1 MSEVCHQP
9 AKIKGKDTVSD
20 TRDDRT
26 FNRGRICSAES
37 LRDMNLQWVL
47 ETIREEVQPC
57 FGKGRQATYIPAL
70 AEVDPNQFGMAV
82 TTVNGDE
89 FTVGE
94 ADTPFSIQSI
104 SKVFTL
110 ILALNIEGEQIW
122 SRIGREPS
130 GNPFNSLVQLE
141 YEKGIPRN
149 PFINAGAIVAVDRV
163 YSHVEDFRKLFLD
176 FIRFLSASERVEYD
190 HEVAASEQATG
201 HINYA
206 LAHFLKAY
214 GTIDSA
220 VDDLLPAYFSQ
231 CSVSMTCSELARAF
245 VGLAN
250 QGISPIVQES
260 IVTERRAR
268 RINSLML
275 TCGMYD
281 AVGNFAYRV
290 GLPSKSGVGGGIV
303 AIVPGVM
310 AVTVWSPEL
319 DLSGNSVAG
328 VRALELFTDITGLS
342 IF

>member
-1 MSEVCHQP
+1 MPNEREH
-9 AKIKGKDTVSD
+9 KT
-20 TRDDRT
+20 DR
-26 FNRGRICSAES
+26 NGRICSPDA
-37 LRDMNLQWVL
+37 LRDLNIPWIL
-47 ETIREEVQPC
+47 ETIQEAVQPC
-57 FGKGRQATYIPAL
+57 FGKGQQANYIPAL
-70 AEVDPNQFGMAV
+70 AEVDPRQFGMAV
-82 TTVNGDE
+82 TTIDGAE
-89 FTVGE
+89 YAVGA

-110 ILALNIEGEQIW
+110 ILALNLEGEQLW

-149 PFINAGAIVAVDRV
+149 PFINAGAIVTVDRV
-163 YSHVEDFRKLFLD
+163 YSHVQNFKALFLD
-176 FIRFLSASERVEYD
+176 FMRFLADSDRIDYD
-190 HEVAASEQATG
+190 QEVMRSEQATG

-206 LAHFLKAY
+206 LAHFLKAH
-214 GTIDSA
+214 GTIETA
-220 VDDLLPAYFSQ
+220 VEELLPAYFYQ

-245 VGLAN
+245 VCLAN
-250 QGISPIVQES
+250 QGLSPVVQES
-260 IVTERRAR
+260 IVTERRAK

-290 GLPSKSGVGGGIV
+290 GLPSKSGVGGGIA

-310 AVTVWSPEL
+310 AITVWSPEL

-328 VRALELFTDITGLS
+328 VRALELFTDMTGLS
-342 IF
+342 VF